1 MKRKATGEYFVK
13 YLQNIP
19 DKDLYQKYT
28 QKTLTTQQL
37 ENK

>member
-13 YLQNIP
+13 YLQNTP

-28 QKTLTTQQL
+28 KNSYNPTIR
-37 ENK
+37 K